1 VKIKLTKSQIKYLNE
16 NKKQEGEDVYY
27 LYNPIPLARSEMDLV
42 IKRILD
48 SKGSKGFTIND
59 GDIDLNLFFN
69 DDVINRMRFKNVI
82 NRLISN
88 VESRGFAAEGFMSGL
103 LGGIL
108 TDVGMSYDYQIRQG
122 TVEQKFTSNLD
133 PSITKYS
140 GLYKSLDPNLKT
152 KLEKLLRKRNL
163 TPGKMFR
170 EVTPEIDNI
179 KEEILEELFD
189 FDLLIVT
196 TTDGNNL
203 LNYYFTKDELIELI
217 LTTGSSGRGEFDVRL
232 SPEQVKTGNTFRIIK
247 PRVTQEEFDYYL
259 KNTDEDDRVA
269 MIFGDYKKKV
279 RPDILKWILK
289 NKEQFVKDVNSFLGG
304 DVNSSDNNQ
313 PKPN

>member
-1 VKIKLTKSQIKYLNE
+1 MKITLTKSQVRYLKE
-16 NKKQEGEDVYY
+16 GKKQEGEDIYY
-27 LYNPIPLARSEMDLV
+27 LYNPIPLARGEMDLV

-48 SKGSKGFTIND
+48 SKGIKGFSISD
-59 GDIDLNLFFN
+59 GDIDLNDFFE
-69 DDVINRMRFKNVI
+69 DDVINRMRFKNVM

-122 TVEQKFTSNLD
+122 MVEQKFTSNLD

-140 GLYKSLDPNLKT
+140 NLYKNLDPKT
-152 KLEKLLRKRNL
+152 KQRLDRLLRRRGL

-179 KEEILEELFD
+179 KENMLDDLFD
-189 FDLLIVT
+189 FDVLIVT

-217 LTTGSSGRGEFDVRL
+217 LTTGSSGRGDFDIRL
-232 SPEQVKTGNTFRIIK
+232 NSEQVKTGSTFKIIK
-247 PRVTQEEFDYYL
+247 PKVSQEEFDYYL
-259 KNTDEDDRVA
+259 KNTDEEDKIS

-289 NKEQFVKDVNSFLGG
+289 NKEQFVRDVNVFLGG
-304 DVNSSDNNQ
+304 DVNSSNNNQ
-313 PKPN
+313 PKS